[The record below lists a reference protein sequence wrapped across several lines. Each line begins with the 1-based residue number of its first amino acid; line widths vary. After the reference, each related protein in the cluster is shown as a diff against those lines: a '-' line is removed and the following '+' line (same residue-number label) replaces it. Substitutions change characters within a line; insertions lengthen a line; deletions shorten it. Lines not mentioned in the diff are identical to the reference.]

1 VVVRGFKC
9 RRVTQVVRQTMSAVV
24 RRNVRAVVGLM
35 VSEEVSAAVLG
46 VETQVF
52 SGFVRVADWAIV
64 SLMDTGVLM

>member
-1 VVVRGFKC
+1 
-9 RRVTQVVRQTMSAVV
+9 MSAVV

-46 VETQVF
+46 VETRVF

>member
-1 VVVRGFKC
+1 M
-9 RRVTQVVRQTMSAVV
+9 VRQTMSAVV

-46 VETQVF
+46 VETRVF